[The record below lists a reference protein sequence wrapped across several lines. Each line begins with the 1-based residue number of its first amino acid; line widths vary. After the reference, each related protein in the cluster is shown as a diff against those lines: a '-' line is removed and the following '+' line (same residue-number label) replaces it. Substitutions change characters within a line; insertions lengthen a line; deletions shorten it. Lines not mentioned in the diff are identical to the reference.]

1 MEKSEL
7 SGPSTYALIHVCEN
21 LSSVQLEE
29 ADVAKSEF
37 AREGGSSAT
46 FRELKREAKAAVRGV
61 MYDDTPSVSDDI
73 AERAGTAAMYFERG
87 LREMRELEALA
98 SNHGSDSED
107 YDAPTSDDDSADE
120 VDLDEPR
127 TR

>member
-1 MEKSEL
+1 MVK
-7 SGPSTYALIHVCEN
+7 G
-21 LSSVQLEE
+21 
-29 ADVAKSEF
+29 EF
-37 AREGGSSAT
+37 ARDGGSSST
-46 FRELKREAKAAVRGV
+46 FRQLKQEAKAAVRGV
-61 MYDDTPSVSDDI
+61 LYGDDTASVSDDI

-98 SNHGSDSED
+98 SNHGSESDGD
-107 YDAPTSDDDSADE
+107 VDAPVSEEDSTEE